1 MVITIRILLLLIESI
16 RCVFPNSGYQGSGTG
31 SDGCS
36 DVDECQENTS
46 NCADESD
53 CTNTEGGY
61 ICTCKSGYN
70 GNGYQCSGIHRRSKG
85 GGGAWDSRNPLWEI
99 LDPSLI
105 LAFFS
110 KDTNSKIQMQFGLY
124 VDFAGKSARL
134 NTLNCLISDNDECT
148 GANQCDQNAI
158 CTNTYGSYSCACSKG
173 N

>member
-1 MVITIRILLLLIESI
+1 MYFQIQAIKVPVQVLMAALMWMSARKTQVTARMNLIAQIQRVDTLALVNLDIMETDISAQ
-16 RCVFPNSGYQGSGTG
+16 VFI
-31 SDGCS
+31 D
-36 DVDECQENTS
+36 
-46 NCADESD
+46 
-53 CTNTEGGY
+53 
-61 ICTCKSGYN
+61 
-70 GNGYQCSGIHRRSKG
+70 RSKG

-134 NTLNCLISDNDECT
+134 NTLNGLISDNDECT